1 MTSQAPASL
10 RAWGEPVTEEAVT
23 RIFGLIPAAG
33 KSVRMGQPKLALPL
47 GDRTIIERVVAI
59 LGSAGIIDVLVVL
72 GPHVASL
79 AKLATKAGAQVL
91 QLAQET
97 PDMRATIEQ
106 GLQWLEEHHRPAAA
120 DAFLLLPADH
130 PALDAT
136 VIRQLLQARDQYPQ
150 ASIFM
155 PTYEGKR
162 GHPVLIGWEHVARLR
177 AWPRDQGLNTY
188 LRQQEAVTCE
198 VPTSAPEIL
207 RDLDTPAD
215 YERLL
220 KEMGIS

>member
-1 MTSQAPASL
+1 MP
-10 RAWGEPVTEEAVT
+10 

-33 KSVRMGQPKLALPL
+33 KSQRMGRPKLALPL
-47 GDRTIIERVVAI
+47 GDRTILERVVAV
-59 LGSAGIIDVLVVL
+59 LGSAGIADVLVVL

-79 AKLATKAGAQVL
+79 AKLAAKAGAQVL

-106 GLQWLEEHHRPAAA
+106 GLQWLEEHLRPTAA

-130 PALDAT
+130 PTLEAA
-136 VIRQLLQARDQYPQ
+136 VIETLVQARDQHPQ
-150 ASIFM
+150 ASILV

-162 GHPVLIGWEHVARLR
+162 GHPALIGWDHVASLR
-177 AWPRDQGLNTY
+177 AWPADQGLNTY
-188 LRQQEAVTCE
+188 LRQQETVTCE
-198 VPTSAPEIL
+198 IPVPWPAVL
-207 RDLDTPAD
+207 VDLDTPAD

-220 KEMGIS
+220 GARGGD